1 MLSGFLVLHSGE
13 KRARK
18 IGVERESLHPDAQM
32 FAGCVQCFAR
42 CARQMLRR

>member
-1 MLSGFLVLHSGE
+1 MLLGFFVLHSSE

-18 IGVERESLHPDAQM
+18 IGVERESLHRDAQM

-42 CARQMLRR
+42 CSRQMLRR